1 MGKTCHTYTPEL
13 QQLRTEKDKLI
24 LMDRQ
29 FATTNL
35 EEGMP
40 SVPQAMARLAAEL
53 QSAQRR
59 KIKVL
64 KLVHGYGSSGV
75 GGDLR
80 ISIQSKLRQMVESGE
95 VRACIFGE
103 NWRRGDEEAWE
114 LVQRFPYLKEDH
126 DFGRNNKGITVVVL

>member
-1 MGKTCHTYTPEL
+1 
-13 QQLRTEKDKLI
+13 
-24 LMDRQ
+24 MDRPL
-29 FATTNL
+29 AVTNL
-35 EEGMP
+35 EDGMP

-59 KIKVL
+59 GIKVL

-95 VRACIFGE
+95 IRVCIFGE
-103 NWRRGDEEAWE
+103 NWRSGDDEAWE
-114 LVQRFPYLKEDH
+114 LVKRFPYLKEDR
-126 DFGRNNKGITVVVL
+126 DFGRNNKGITVVIL

>member
-1 MGKTCHTYTPEL
+1 
-13 QQLRTEKDKLI
+13 
-24 LMDRQ
+24 MDPQ

-35 EEGMP
+35 EDGMP
-40 SVPQAMARLAAEL
+40 SVPQALARLAAEL

-80 ISIQSKLRQMVESGE
+80 ISIQSKLRQMVEIWRNSCVHLWGETGE
-95 VRACIFGE
+95 VEMRKPGS
-103 NWRRGDEEAWE
+103 
-114 LVQRFPYLKEDH
+114 L
-126 DFGRNNKGITVVVL
+126 